1 MLSSYEEKITV
12 IGHRPTF
19 TTFHKRYLKF
29 EFVMGSPKS
38 YILNFFRQIRLK
50 GTQIPIIISASFH
63 YKFYHCT
70 DLYETIR

>member
-1 MLSSYEEKITV
+1 MYELVTIINNYRSFVK
-12 IGHRPTF
+12 
-19 TTFHKRYLKF
+19 KF
-29 EFVMGSPKS
+29 EFVMGLPKF